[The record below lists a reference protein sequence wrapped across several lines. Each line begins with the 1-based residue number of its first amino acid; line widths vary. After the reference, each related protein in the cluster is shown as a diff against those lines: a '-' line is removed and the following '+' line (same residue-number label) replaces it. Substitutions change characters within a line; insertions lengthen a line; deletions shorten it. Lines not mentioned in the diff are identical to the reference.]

1 MAAVDTQEFEP
12 RARAISDARWVVDPR
27 RSLEIDHSLAARQP
41 FSPVPTSR
49 IPDPWDP
56 A

>member
-12 RARAISDARWVVDPR
+12 RARAISHGRRVVDPR
-27 RSLEIDHSLAARQP
+27 RLPVIDRSLAERQP
-41 FSPVPTSR
+41 FSPAPTSR
-49 IPDPWDP
+49 IPDPWHL